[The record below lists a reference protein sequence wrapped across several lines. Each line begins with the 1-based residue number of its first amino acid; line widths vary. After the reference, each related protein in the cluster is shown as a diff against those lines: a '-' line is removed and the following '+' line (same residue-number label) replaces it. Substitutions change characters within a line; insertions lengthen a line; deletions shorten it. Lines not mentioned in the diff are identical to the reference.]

1 MESPGLRRS
10 DSSPALPSSEPAPV
24 DVGETPPEAP
34 PVAGPTATGPR
45 SPGLERS
52 RSEPNFYSQGQGAG
66 PAEESAQ
73 PLGSEWTI
81 WFDKSGKKGKV
92 KGKGGKSIYDDC
104 IVELGSFDTVQGF
117 WAYWESLYVQNLKDH
132 CNLRVFKKGIKPLWE
147 DDHNKEGGKW
157 VVRGVPKSNRKKL
170 WTDMVTALVQNRLG
184 VHSACQ
190 VCGVVLSTRDG
201 GDSMQL
207 WVSGTTPQD
216 TDDTTPLAL
225 KNLLFPESDEEFSSF
240 IFQTHREL
248 QLPSRE
254 RAAAAPAAGA
264 SAVSPTHV
272 ATTSPSGAGAPPP
285 ASFNPAMPPGQ
296 QMVVDQHHQL
306 HQHHQM
312 HNLQP
317 HPMSPTTAAN
327 WTGQPGLHPGMQM
340 MGGMMMPPMVPV
352 VMQGVGMAPTMLSQ
366 FHPPGLGMVQH
377 PVLSSPTAPAAP
389 PPQRG
394 GGSSG
399 KKSRPQQAQSAAESG
414 ELDDSDDDLPF
425 GDTPHQSPAIR
436 EIQER
441 AKQIR
446 TIRKRIRYVNFFLAR
461 QGKGREL
468 TAPEQQRIKS
478 LPFLQRELQLLEER
492 QAIEVEQQ
500 KAALGVDSLDFLRKP
515 QQPMT
520 YNTEAERR
528 FKTMRA
534 IRKKIRF
541 IHYHI
546 ERQRNGKILSAAELA
561 KVNALPEFEKKLA
574 ELESEEE
581 AAAAAGEGISHEGL
595 LGIDQGVSPEVG
607 PVSSPNAGS
616 SVWDGSQLSPQ
627 TTPQQAMSV
636 SEMKSQ
642 IELQRRQLEEK
653 QRHIERLI
661 QLQQQQAPGAGTVSP
676 IRGQQGTGLHG
687 AVSPGPPP
695 LGSPSMGPQQIPV
708 SAVPLSPERDHK
720 VQMPSA
726 AGYS

>member
-1 MESPGLRRS
+1 MSHMDTPGGGLRRS

-24 DVGETPPEAP
+24 DGGSAPPEPEA
-34 PVAGPTATGPR
+34 AGPAAPR

-52 RSEPNFYSQGQGAG
+52 RSEPNFYSQGAG
-66 PAEESAQ
+66 AEESTQ

-157 VVRGVPKSNRKKL
+157 VVRGVPKDNRKKL
-170 WTDMVTALVQNRLG
+170 WTDMVTALVQGRMG

-207 WVSGTTPQD
+207 WVSSTTQQD
-216 TDDTTPLAL
+216 TDDTTPAAL
-225 KNLLFPESDEEFSSF
+225 KRLLFPDSDAEFTNF

-248 QLPSRE
+248 QLPSRD
-254 RAAAAPAAGA
+254 RAAAAVAAGA
-264 SAVSPTHV
+264 TAGAAVSPTHV
-272 ATTSPSGAGAPPP
+272 ASTPPAAATSPPAAPPP
-285 ASFNPAMPPGQ
+285 AMPPT
-296 QMVVDQHHQL
+296 QMVDHHQQL
-306 HQHHQM
+306 HQHHHVQA
-312 HNLQP
+312 LATAP
-317 HPMSPTTAAN
+317 HPMSPNTAAA
-327 WTGQPGLHPGMQM
+327 WAGQAGMHPGMQM
-340 MGGMMMPPMVPV
+340 MGGMMMPQMVPV
-352 VMQGVGMAPTMLSQ
+352 VMQGVGMGGMLSQ
-366 FHPPGLGMVQH
+366 FPPPGLGMMPSH

-389 PPQRG
+389 PPQRV

-399 KKSRPQQAQSAAESG
+399 KRSRPQQPQQQSQGAMDAEF
-414 ELDDSDDDLPF
+414 DDSDEDLPF

-492 QAIEVEQQ
+492 QAVEVEQQ

-520 YNTEAERR
+520 FNTEAERR

-561 KVNALPEFEKKLA
+561 KVNALPEFENKLA
-574 ELESEEE
+574 QLESEEE
-581 AAAAAGEGISHEGL
+581 AAAAAGEGISHEAL
-595 LGIDQGVSPEVG
+595 LGVDQTGVSPEAA

-636 SEMKSQ
+636 HELQSQ

-661 QLQQQQAPGAGTVSP
+661 QLQQQQQPGAIPVSP

-708 SAVPLSPERDHK
+708 SAVPL
-720 VQMPSA
+720 QQ
-726 AGYS
+726 